1 MADQPK
7 VWGEVFLGEPD
18 APIHYKINKFT
29 NLIPVEVEYE
39 ENGERKTALGYMD
52 YATQNVKFTDAQF
65 TDEGMFRE
73 AVLSFLMQRNQRYAD
88 SFVTPKAPEVD
99 LSGVTAATNKQ
110 YKVPE
115 RGANKEADGTTAS

>member
-52 YATQNVKFTDAQF
+52 YATQNIKFTDARF

-73 AVLSFLMQRNQRYAD
+73 AILSFLMKRNQGYAD
-88 SFVTPKAPEVD
+88 SYVIPKAPD
-99 LSGVTAATNKQ
+99 IDMGGVQAATSKT
-110 YKVPE
+110 YKVPDRTE
-115 RGANKEADGTTAS
+115 KKETNGTTAS